1 MSHLIK
7 YFVLVFIITL
17 ATQSFGQN
25 VGMNTKTP
33 SSRLTVNGS
42 FATDYKIVT
51 ANTTLGIADYYTAYN
66 GSSNGTITL
75 PAAIAGAG
83 NFKGRIYCIKN
94 TSSMALTVA
103 ASAPELIDGVAPM
116 PSVII
121 PPGYY
126 IKLINKGTTS
136 GGTWE
141 FFMLANGKT
150 DAIDQISGA
159 PYAVPPGP
167 PGGAPST
174 TRFFVNDAS
183 PVVVYNSSNTFTL
196 PVSKPIFL
204 SFALG
209 IDDYTAL
216 PTSQR
221 PPAPASYPYF
231 RCELYIDNQPS
242 GLYQIIR
249 QGGDGVSSQLQ
260 FNFSGILNLS
270 AGSHTIDARIIR
282 WYNNG
287 YTGNQDFRPLSVL
300 FDAVYLN

>member
-33 SSRLTVNGS
+33 SSRLTINGS
-42 FATDYKIVT
+42 FAADYKIVT
-51 ANTTLGIADYYTAYN
+51 TNTTLGIADYYTAYN
-66 GSSNGTITL
+66 GSTNGTITL

-103 ASAPELIDGVAPM
+103 ASAPERIDGVAPM

-126 IKLINKGTTS
+126 IKLISKGTTS

-150 DAIDQISGA
+150 DAIDQVSGA
-159 PYAVPPGP
+159 PYAVPTT
-167 PGGAPST
+167 GAPVA
-174 TRFFVNDAS
+174 TRFFVNHTS

-196 PVSKPIFL
+196 PVSKPIFF

-209 IDDYTAL
+209 VDDFT
-216 PTSQR
+216 T
-221 PPAPASYPYF
+221 PPAIPSYPYF

-249 QGGDGVSSQLQ
+249 QGGAGVSSQLQ